1 MIKKKT
7 KDKSGPSS
15 TENGKRENWRL
26 NIIDTRIHL
35 APTPP
40 FSSPD
45 INPTLRNR
53 KLQVPPSHICLLDDS
68 YYFPSLLFHVLHLTP
83 LTPTLPLSLFFFFL
97 SHPNNFLLFHG
108 SFPSSSTMP
117 SFSSLPR
124 WIGRRFLGRNPQS
137 ATGNGGES
145 SSDTVVID
153 DSPIISTV
161 ECYACTQVGVPVFH
175 STSCDSF
182 QQPQWEAAA
191 GSSLVPIQNQS
202 NKGSTVRVVSRI
214 KSVPFGQVLDPRSKR
229 VQMWNRALL
238 LARGVALAI
247 DPLFFYALSIGR
259 ENSSCLYMDG
269 GLAAMVTLARSC
281 VDAVHLVHL
290 WLQFKM
296 AYVSRE
302 SLVVG
307 CGKLVWDPRAIAAHY
322 LRSLR
327 GFWFDIFV
335 ILPIPQAMVWLIVPK
350 LIREE
355 KIKTIMTIM
364 LLMFLFQF
372 LPKVYHSICMMR
384 RMQKVTGYIF
394 GTIWWGF
401 ALNLIAYF
409 IASHVAGGCWYVL
422 AIQRVASCLRQQCE
436 RTHRCNFSVSCSEV
450 VCYQLL
456 SPTGTTGSPCTGN
469 STTSICLDVKG
480 PFNYGIYQW
489 ALPVI
494 SSNSLAVKI
503 LYPIFWGLMT
513 LSTFG
518 NVLEP
523 TSNWLE
529 VIFCICTVLSG
540 LLLFTLL
547 IGNIQVFLHAV
558 MAKKRK
564 MQLRCRDME
573 WWMRRR
579 QLPSRLKKR
588 VRHFERQR
596 FAAMGGEDEMELIK
610 DLPEGLRKDIKRYLC
625 LDLVKKV
632 PLFHNLDELI
642 LDNICDRVKPLVF
655 CKDEKIIREGDLV
668 PRIIFIVRG
677 RIKRN
682 QSLSKGM
689 VASSILEP
697 GGFFGDE
704 LLSWC
709 LRRPFIDRLPAS
721 SATFTCVE
729 SAEAFGLDAGHLK
742 YITDHF
748 RYKFANERL
757 KRTARYYSSNW
768 RTWASVNI
776 QIAWR
781 RYRKRTRG
789 PVTPVRD
796 DGGDTE
802 RRLLQCA
809 AMFLSIRPHDHL
821 E

>member
-1 MIKKKT
+1 M
-7 KDKSGPSS
+7 P
-15 TENGKRENWRL
+15 N
-26 NIIDTRIHL
+26 
-35 APTPP
+35 
-40 FSSPD
+40 
-45 INPTLRNR
+45 
-53 KLQVPPSHICLLDDS
+53 
-68 YYFPSLLFHVLHLTP
+68 
-83 LTPTLPLSLFFFFL
+83 FF
-97 SHPNNFLLFHG
+97 
-108 SFPSSSTMP
+108 
-117 SFSSLPR
+117 SLPR
-124 WIGRRFLGRNPQS
+124 LFYEERNPPS
-137 ATGNGGES
+137 IYNNGGDS
-145 SSDTVVID
+145 VTPVSITD
-153 DSPIISTV
+153 DSPNSSAV

-175 STSCDSF
+175 STSCDSCH
-182 QQPQWEAAA
+182 QPQWEASA
-191 GSSLVPIQNQS
+191 GSSLIPIQNQPG
-202 NKGSTVRVVSRI
+202 NNGPGVRVGFRT
-214 KSVPFGQVLDPRSKR
+214 KSGPFGRVLDPRSKR
-229 VQMWNRALL
+229 VQVWNRALL
-238 LARGVALAI
+238 IARGVALAI

-259 ENSSCLYMDG
+259 EGTPCLYMDG
-269 GLAAMVTLARSC
+269 GLAAMVTVARTC
-281 VDAVHLVHL
+281 VDAVHLFHL
-290 WLQFKM
+290 WLQFKL

-307 CGKLVWDPRAIAAHY
+307 CGKLVWDARAIANHY
-322 LRSLR
+322 LRSVK
-327 GFWFDIFV
+327 GFWFDAFV
-335 ILPIPQAMVWLIVPK
+335 ILPVPQ
-350 LIREE
+350 
-355 KIKTIMTIM
+355 
-364 LLMFLFQF
+364 
-372 LPKVYHSICMMR
+372 VYHSICMMR

-401 ALNLIAYF
+401 GLNLIAYF

-436 RTHRCNFSVSCSEV
+436 RTHGCNLSLSCSEE
-450 VCYQLL
+450 VCYQFLL
-456 SPTGTTGSPCTGN
+456 PTGTTGNPCGGN
-469 STTSICLDVKG
+469 STVVRKPLCLDVEG
-480 PFNYGIYQW
+480 PFKYGIYQW

-518 NVLEP
+518 NDLEP

-529 VIFCICTVLSG
+529 VIFSICIVLSG

-579 QLPSRLKKR
+579 QLPSRLRQR

-596 FAAMGGEDEMELIK
+596 WAAMGGEDEMELIK
-610 DLPEGLRKDIKRYLC
+610 DLPEGLRRDIKRYLC
-625 LDLVKKV
+625 LDLIKKV
-632 PLFHNLDELI
+632 PLFHNLDDLI

-655 CKDEKIIREGDLV
+655 SKDEKIIREGDPV
-668 PRIIFIVRG
+668 PRIVFIVRG

-697 GGFFGDE
+697 GGFLGDE
-704 LLSWC
+704 LLSYC
-709 LRRPFIDRLPAS
+709 LRRPFMDRLPAS
-721 SATFTCVE
+721 SATFVCLE
-729 SAEAFGLDAGHLK
+729 SVEAFGLDADNLR

-768 RTWASVNI
+768 RTWAAVNI
-776 QIAWR
+776 QLAWR
-781 RYRKRTRG
+781 RYRQRTRG

-796 DGGDTE
+796 NGGTE
-802 RRLLQCA
+802 RRLLQYA
-809 AMFLSIRPHDHL
+809 AMFMSIRPHDHL

>member
-1 MIKKKT
+1 M
-7 KDKSGPSS
+7 
-15 TENGKRENWRL
+15 
-26 NIIDTRIHL
+26 
-35 APTPP
+35 PT
-40 FSSPD
+40 
-45 INPTLRNR
+45 
-53 KLQVPPSHICLLDDS
+53 
-68 YYFPSLLFHVLHLTP
+68 
-83 LTPTLPLSLFFFFL
+83 
-97 SHPNNFLLFHG
+97 
-108 SFPSSSTMP
+108 
-117 SFSSLPR
+117 FSSLPR
-124 WIGRRFLGRNPQS
+124 WIDGKLFGNNPKS
-137 ATGNGGES
+137 TINNIGDSGDDTGIA
-145 SSDTVVID
+145 VVVD
-153 DSPIISTV
+153 DNPVTSVV

-175 STSCDSF
+175 STSCDSCH
-182 QQPQWEAAA
+182 QPEWEASA
-191 GSSLVPIQNQS
+191 GSYLVPIQNRPGKFARAVTGA
-202 NKGSTVRVVSRI
+202 NWGPLGK
-214 KSVPFGQVLDPRSKR
+214 VLDPRSKR
-229 VQMWNRALL
+229 VQIWNRALL

-259 ENSSCLYMDG
+259 EGSPCLYMDG
-269 GLAAMVTLARSC
+269 GLAAVVTVARTV
-281 VDAVHLVHL
+281 VDAVHLFHVL
-290 WLQFKM
+290 LQFRL

-307 CGKLVWDPRAIAAHY
+307 CGKLVWDARAIASHY
-322 LRSLR
+322 MRSFK
-327 GFWFDIFV
+327 GFWFDVFV
-335 ILPIPQAMVWLIVPK
+335 ILPVPQAVFWLVVPK

-355 KIKTIMTIM
+355 RIKIIMTTM
-364 LLMFLFQF
+364 LLIFLFQF
-372 LPKVYHSICMMR
+372 LPKVYHSISMMR

-401 ALNLIAYF
+401 GLNLIAYF

-422 AIQRVASCLRQQCE
+422 AIQRVASCLQQQCE
-436 RTHRCNFSVSCSEV
+436 RTAGCSLSLSCSEE
-450 VCYQLL
+450 VCYQSIL
-456 SPTGTTGSPCTGN
+456 PPGTIGNPCGGN
-469 STTSICLDVKG
+469 TTMSKPVCLDVEG
-480 PFNYGIYQW
+480 PFKYGIYQW

-518 NVLEP
+518 NDLEP

-529 VIFCICTVLSG
+529 VIFSICIVLAG

-579 QLPSRLKKR
+579 QLPSRLRQR

-596 FAAMGGEDEMELIK
+596 WAAMGGEDEMELIK
-610 DLPEGLRKDIKRYLC
+610 DLPEGLRRDIKRYLC
-625 LDLVKKV
+625 LDLIKKV
-632 PLFHNLDELI
+632 PLFHNLDDLI

-655 CKDEKIIREGDLV
+655 SRDEKIIREGDPV
-668 PRIIFIVRG
+668 PRMVFIVRG
-677 RIKRN
+677 RIRRN
-682 QSLSKGM
+682 QSLSKGV
-689 VASSILEP
+689 VATSVLEP
-697 GGFFGDE
+697 GGFLGDE

-721 SATFTCVE
+721 SATFVCLE
-729 SAEAFGLDAGHLK
+729 STEAFGLDAQNLR

-768 RTWASVNI
+768 RTWAAVNI
-776 QIAWR
+776 QLAYR
-781 RYRKRTRG
+781 RYRQRTRG

-796 DGGDTE
+796 NGGTE
-802 RRLLQCA
+802 RRLLQYA
-809 AMFLSIRPHDHL
+809 AMFMSIRPHDHL

>member
-1 MIKKKT
+1 M
-7 KDKSGPSS
+7 S
-15 TENGKRENWRL
+15 T
-26 NIIDTRIHL
+26 
-35 APTPP
+35 
-40 FSSPD
+40 
-45 INPTLRNR
+45 
-53 KLQVPPSHICLLDDS
+53 
-68 YYFPSLLFHVLHLTP
+68 
-83 LTPTLPLSLFFFFL
+83 
-97 SHPNNFLLFHG
+97 
-108 SFPSSSTMP
+108 
-117 SFSSLPR
+117 FSSLPR
-124 WIGRRFLGRNPQS
+124 WIGGKFLERNPKS
-137 ATGNGGES
+137 TINNIGD
-145 SSDTVVID
+145 SSDDSGVVVVAD
-153 DSPIISTV
+153 DNPVTSLV

-175 STSCDSF
+175 STSCDSGH
-182 QQPQWEAAA
+182 QPEWEASA
-191 GSSLVPIQNQS
+191 GSYLVPIQNRPGKFARAVARA
-202 NKGSTVRVVSRI
+202 NWGPLGT
-214 KSVPFGQVLDPRSKR
+214 VLDPRSKR
-229 VQMWNRALL
+229 VQLWNRALL
-238 LARGVALAI
+238 LARGFALAI

-259 ENSSCLYMDG
+259 EGSPCLYMDG
-269 GLAAMVTLARSC
+269 GLAAIVTVARTC
-281 VDAVHLVHL
+281 VDAVHLFHVL
-290 WLQFKM
+290 LQFKL

-307 CGKLVWDPRAIAAHY
+307 CGKLVWDARAIASHY
-322 LRSLR
+322 LRSFK
-327 GFWFDIFV
+327 GFWFDVFV
-335 ILPIPQAMVWLIVPK
+335 ILPVPQAVFWLVVPK

-355 KIKTIMTIM
+355 RIKIIMTTM
-364 LLMFLFQF
+364 LLIFLFQF

-401 ALNLIAYF
+401 GLNLIAYF

-422 AIQRVASCLRQQCE
+422 AIQRVASCLQQHCE
-436 RTHRCNFSVSCSEV
+436 RTVGCNLSLSCSEE
-450 VCYQLL
+450 VCYQSIL
-456 SPTGTTGSPCTGN
+456 PPGTIGNPCGGN
-469 STTSICLDVKG
+469 STMMMSKPVCLDVQG
-480 PFNYGIYQW
+480 PFKYGIYQW

-518 NVLEP
+518 NDLEP

-529 VIFCICTVLSG
+529 VIFSICIVLSG

-579 QLPSRLKKR
+579 QLPSRLRQR

-596 FAAMGGEDEMELIK
+596 WAAMGGEDEMELIK
-610 DLPEGLRKDIKRYLC
+610 DLPEGLRRDIKRYLC
-625 LDLVKKV
+625 LDLIKKV
-632 PLFHNLDELI
+632 PLFHNLDDLI

-655 CKDEKIIREGDLV
+655 SKDEKIIREGDPV
-668 PRIIFIVRG
+668 PRMVFIVRG

-682 QSLSKGM
+682 QSLSKGI
-689 VASSILEP
+689 VATSVLEP
-697 GGFFGDE
+697 GGFLGDE

-721 SATFTCVE
+721 SATFICLE
-729 SAEAFGLDAGHLK
+729 STEAFGLDAQNLR

-768 RTWASVNI
+768 RTWAAVNI
-776 QIAWR
+776 QLAYR
-781 RYRKRTRG
+781 RYRQRTRG

-796 DGGDTE
+796 NGGSE
-802 RRLLQCA
+802 RRLLQYA
-809 AMFLSIRPHDHL
+809 AMFMSIRPHDHL